1 MKWSVARIGV
11 RLTMDTLFLL
21 LPLCA
26 FQQHTD
32 SNTQSS
38 TNEYVF
44 HYRQML
50 GGSTQQLSNSWLT
63 EAKNVFVDWALN
75 FIHISIFADFSKAFD
90 TLKRVAGI
98 FVFSAWLTWSMSCN
112 HAIMRKTGYEG
123 LQHGEKHQQDS
134 SSWQR
139 CFSCSNRR
147 SCQCIFKHSVSFSKS
162 QVRCK
167 HWNYWIHFPAK
178 TIIVATTKLVL

>member
-1 MKWSVARIGV
+1 MPFNNIRT
-11 RLTMDTLFLL
+11 LTLKAQPTNMFFTTVKCSAA
-21 LPLCA
+21 PP
-26 FQQHTD
+26 
-32 SNTQSS
+32 SS
-38 TNEYVF
+38 
-44 HYRQML
+44 YR
-50 GGSTQQLSNSWLT
+50 T
-63 EAKNVFVDWALN
+63 VDWRKQKTYL
-75 FIHISIFADFSKAFD
+75 SIELWILYILVKFADFSKAFD

-112 HAIMRKTGYEG
+112 HTIMRKTGYEG

-134 SSWQR
+134 SSWRR

-178 TIIVATTKLVL
+178 TIIVAITKLVL